1 MFSVKQ
7 PQLDIT
13 GLSGT
18 FLVDYVY
25 ITIPTKQN
33 VLMNNKSVF
42 KTDKT
47 VCLSV
52 CLPIY
57 PSINL
62 NKIKSRIMSLCN
74 FHWQCFTKSQ
84 KVYVNFWKVF
94 WNAIVGNDF
103 VLLSCM
109 ANKSSIGPPSYGGL
123 YKITA
128 VSLSL
133 CPFLSLSP
141 LVWHFS
147 EEWLIVFVWLVV
159 WW

>member
-52 CLPIY
+52 YL
-57 PSINL
+57 SI
-62 NKIKSRIMSLCN
+62 
-74 FHWQCFTKSQ
+74 H
-84 KVYVNFWKVF
+84 
-94 WNAIVGNDF
+94 
-103 VLLSCM
+103 LS
-109 ANKSSIGPPSYGGL
+109 I
-123 YKITA
+123 
-128 VSLSL
+128 
-133 CPFLSLSP
+133 
-141 LVWHFS
+141 
-147 EEWLIVFVWLVV
+147 
-159 WW
+159 

>member
-1 MFSVKQ
+1 
-7 PQLDIT
+7 
-13 GLSGT
+13 
-18 FLVDYVY
+18 
-25 ITIPTKQN
+25 
-33 VLMNNKSVF
+33 MNNKSVF

-62 NKIKSRIMSLCN
+62 NKIKSRIVSLCN

-133 CPFLSLSP
+133 SLSVSLSLSIS
-141 LVWHFS
+141 LAFFWGMAHCFCVIGGMMIDNWN
-147 EEWLIVFVWLVV
+147 I
-159 WW
+159 